1 MMWTRQAVRHYDGKI
16 VPDEDPMGRRHFW
29 FTVVPIEE
37 TEPGTDL
44 WAMERGHISVTPL
57 SVDLTDLPA
66 LERLKRENPLAEP
79 PPGERPAEP
88 VDEDE

>member
-1 MMWTRQAVRHYDGKI
+1 
-16 VPDEDPMGRRHFW
+16 
-29 FTVVPIEE
+29 
-37 TEPGTDL
+37 
-44 WAMERGHISVTPL
+44 MERGHISVTPL